1 MRVVVT
7 GGTGFIGSHSAATL
21 TAAGHDVR
29 LFVRSPEKVPRA
41 LTPHGLSEGDVEVVE
56 GDITDP
62 DAVKRALD
70 GADAVLHGA
79 AVFSLNPNDERE
91 MARVNPES
99 TDLILRAGRELGLDP
114 IVYISTAGV
123 FLPPSTQ
130 NITGAGPLGE
140 GHGPYTRSK
149 VAAERVARRHQG
161 EGGPVV
167 IVYPGVVLGPH
178 DPNEQ
183 LSDSM
188 ATMRNLVKGRV
199 PALPRPCPL
208 TVVDVRDVA
217 ALNAAAMK
225 PGRGAR
231 HYLICGKRVD
241 VADVVRD
248 VARLTGRRLP
258 VWPAPKRALAWSGRL
273 FDWLSLRTGKK
284 MPLDAESLNMMLSA
298 SERPELTF
306 DQSPANADFGLPET
320 PLEQTLRD
328 MVRWLCDAGH
338 ISTGQAGKL
347 ASARSG

>member
-1 MRVVVT
+1 MRVTVT
-7 GGTGFIGSHSAATL
+7 GGTGFIGSHSVAAL
-21 TAAGHDVR
+21 NAAGHGVR
-29 LFVRSPEKVPRA
+29 MFVRSPEKLQRA
-41 LTPHGLSEGDVEVVE
+41 LAPHGLSRADVEVVE

-79 AVFSLNPNDERE
+79 AVFSLDPNDERE

-99 TDLILRAGRELGLDP
+99 TDLILRTGRELGLDP
-114 IVYISTAGV
+114 MVYISTAGV
-123 FLPPSTQ
+123 FLPPPTQ

-149 VAAERVARRHQG
+149 LAAERLARRHQE
-161 EGGPVV
+161 EGGPVA

-178 DPNEQ
+178 DPNER

-188 ATMRNLVKGRV
+188 ASISNLVKGRV

-225 PGRGAR
+225 PGHGAR
-231 HYLICGKRVD
+231 HYLMCGERVD
-241 VADVVRD
+241 VADVARD
-248 VARLTGRRLP
+248 VARLTGRRLT
-258 VWPAPKRALAWSGRL
+258 VWPAPKAALAWSGRL
-273 FDWLSLRTGKK
+273 FDWLSLRTGRK

-298 SERPELTF
+298 SEHPELSF
-306 DQSPANADFGLPET
+306 DQSPANADFGLPKT

-328 MVRWLCDAGH
+328 MIRWLCEAGH
-338 ISTGQAGKL
+338 ISTRQAGML
-347 ASARSG
+347 ADAR